1 MLLWKCPNCRF
12 FRLQIQYAPGCNQ
25 TVGIFLSMSLQLDT
39 RAPSGD
45 PRTPA
50 GSLRGTG
57 AAKPQGCSNSPSSP
71 LWPTCEGPTLVP
83 DLTPLPTSAVEPQ
96 GDNTAE
102 GTPAWDQGTTGGRTE
117 SRGMHPKSYSCLF
130 FTCSMEGSKPCK
142 WDGYGAQRA
151 EAIPLSWGPPARSPV
166 KPRLLMQKGCQG
178 MIWSLIYALH
188 VAPKSCFHKINNFF
202 FPPGETPLLNFR
214 CSQHGTSRWEVTV
227 VRTRLSPTPV
237 FGNKDVPDQLWQRNQ
252 CIFSTMSRIPKTET
266 EPAPRLP
273 ANSPRC
279 GRSTGPGEKPN
290 CHVVRYCENGN
301 HFCFVQ

>member
-12 FRLQIQYAPGCNQ
+12 FRLQIQYTPGCNQ

-71 LWPTCEGPTLVP
+71 LWPTCEGPTLMP
-83 DLTPLPTSAVEPQ
+83 DLTPLPTSALEPQ

-102 GTPAWDQGTTGGRTE
+102 GTPAWDQGTTGGGTE

-130 FTCSMEGSKPCK
+130 FTCSMEESKPCT

-178 MIWSLIYALH
+178 MIWPLIYALH

-202 FPPGETPLLNFR
+202 FLQERHHRWTSGAPNMEHQGGR
-214 CSQHGTSRWEVTV
+214 SRWWEQGCPQHQFLGI
-227 VRTRLSPTPV
+227 R
-237 FGNKDVPDQLWQRNQ
+237 
-252 CIFSTMSRIPKTET
+252 MSQT
-266 EPAPRLP
+266 
-273 ANSPRC
+273 SS
-279 GRSTGPGEKPN
+279 GRESM
-290 CHVVRYCENGN
+290 
-301 HFCFVQ
+301 HFFHYE